1 MKQDK
6 HHVSLIERF
15 TRWIG
20 STSSLVFHT
29 IAFIAA
35 FSVGVFHIVPWELVL
50 LVLTTLLSLEA
61 IYLAIFIQITV
72 NRNTASL
79 REVEQDIDEIQVDI
93 DEVQED
99 VAEISEDID
108 EVQVDMAEISEDID
122 EIQEDIDEVQ
132 EDIQEDDQAG
142 RKRGA
147 MIDEVSATLQKLL
160 KDIEELKK

>member
-1 MKQDK
+1 M
-6 HHVSLIERF
+6 IERF

-20 STSSLVFHT
+20 SPSSLVVHT
-29 IAFIAA
+29 IFFLSTFCA
-35 FSVGVFHIVPWELVL
+35 GVLGLAPWELLL
-50 LVLTTLLSLEA
+50 LVLTTVVSLEA

-79 REVEQDIDEIQVDI
+79 HEVKEDVAEIQEDI

-108 EVQVDMAEISEDID
+108 EVQEDVAEISEDID
-122 EIQEDIDEVQ
+122 EIQEDVDEMQ
-132 EDIQEDDQAG
+132 EDILEDDQAG

-147 MIDEVSATLQKLL
+147 TLEEVSATLQKLL
-160 KDIEELKK
+160 KDIEALKK